1 MEQYYTLIKIVTVV
15 LLAVIANF
23 ILRKLIKLIMTKYAK
38 KISADA
44 TSFSFLKNSA
54 GFILFIVVSVYIVQQ
69 VPSLKHIGTALFA
82 GAGILA
88 AIVGFAAQKAFGNI
102 VSGIFIII
110 FRPFRVGD
118 IIAIGNLYKG
128 VVEEITLRHIVIRDY
143 ENRRIIIPNGIISE
157 ETIVNS
163 SISDVKIKKHIEFR
177 IDFNSDVDLAMEILK
192 RETENHSLT
201 LDMRTPE
208 QIEKGSPKVM
218 VRLITIEEYAYR
230 IRAWVWTNNND
241 DAFTISCD
249 LNECIPKLFKAQNI
263 SIPYPHQ
270 TLIINPQ

>member
-1 MEQYYTLIKIVTVV
+1 MEQYYTEIKILIVV
-15 LLAVIANF
+15 AVAIVVNF
-23 ILRKLIKLIMTKYAK
+23 IIRKVIKLIMSKHAK

-54 GFILFIVVSVYIVQQ
+54 GFIIFTVVAIYIVQQ
-69 VPSLKHIGTALFA
+69 VPGLKSIGTALFA

-163 SISDVKIKKHIEFR
+163 SISDIKIKKHIEFR
-177 IDFNSDVDLAMEILK
+177 IDFGSDVDLAMDIL
-192 RETENHSLT
+192 REQAENHSLT

-208 QIEKGSPKVM
+208 QVEKESPKVM
-218 VRLITIEEYAYR
+218 VRIIAVEEYAYR
-230 IRAWVWTNNND
+230 IRAWVWANNND

-249 LNECIPKLFKAQNI
+249 LNHSIPKLFKENNI

-270 TLIINPQ
+270 KLIINK